1 MENKK
6 ELVKITR
13 SSSGYRRFRSQTTWT
28 IDKKLKQGEV
38 KNEST
43 FPNDPTGNFI
53 STFSIENKDIEH
65 LFSQIEDLT
74 KDWQE
79 RYINFH
85 LLDGGSWNLTFY
97 YSDGEIKHCSGN
109 TKPPK
114 YEEVIDLFF
123 EMIDKDVVEKNKQP
137 TEPPLW

>member
-13 SSSGYRRFRSQTTWT
+13 SSPGYRRFRSQTTWT

-38 KNEST
+38 KKEST
-43 FPNDPTGNFI
+43 FPNDPTGDFI
-53 STFSIENKDIEH
+53 STFSIENKDVEH

-79 RYINFH
+79 RYINFY
-85 LLDGGSWNLTFY
+85 LRDGGSWNLTFY
-97 YSDGEIKHCSGN
+97 YSDGEIKRCRGN